1 MFLCVYIEEQ
11 NDINMLDIYLV
22 LLEQLI
28 VHIHVIIVLITFCSL
43 ITIALLVYVVGQ
55 CNSSTFLYSIVL
67 F

>member
-1 MFLCVYIEEQ
+1 MKHVLCVYIEEQ

-28 VHIHVIIVLITFCSL
+28 VHIHKIIIVLITYVSL

-55 CNSSTFLYSIVL
+55 
-67 F
+67 